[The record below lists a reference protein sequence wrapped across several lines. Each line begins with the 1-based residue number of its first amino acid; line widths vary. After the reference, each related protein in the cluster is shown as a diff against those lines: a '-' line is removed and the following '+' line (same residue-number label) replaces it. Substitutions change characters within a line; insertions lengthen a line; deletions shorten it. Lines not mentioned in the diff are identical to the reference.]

1 MSPTS
6 SYNTGAPETVLTPD
20 NLERA
25 FGGVLRHFVLGLT
38 DLAAMG
44 IPPGRVLHVGQSLR
58 ADVRPGNLLG
68 LDTVFINRPGR
79 GLGHKGFGAEL
90 AVPAATYSTMAAFVA
105 DFLGV

>member
-1 MSPTS
+1 MSPQAHQG
-6 SYNTGAPETVLTPD
+6 TGLPA
-20 NLERA
+20 
-25 FGGVLRHFVLGLT
+25 
-38 DLAAMG
+38 
-44 IPPGRVLHVGQSLR
+44 
-58 ADVRPGNLLG
+58 GNLLG